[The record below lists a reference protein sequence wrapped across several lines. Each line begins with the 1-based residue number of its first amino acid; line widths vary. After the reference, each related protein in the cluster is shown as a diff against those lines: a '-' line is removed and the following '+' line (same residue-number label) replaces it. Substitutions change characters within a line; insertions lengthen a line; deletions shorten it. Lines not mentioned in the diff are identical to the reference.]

1 MNTTTKQDCEFKF
14 DKEVRDIMKKYFKL
28 QDKTV
33 NRIFNYYE
41 KDIRDAIK
49 GSYLAHYI
57 RSLEQKLKEYTK
69 NPLFSII
76 VRPLPSNSKNL
87 NIGVARYYH
96 NRYVIIYYHPKMDEI
111 QLRDCLAHE
120 IGHIFLCNF
129 FPDGLKPDECLTEPL
144 ASILGILFMIDIND
158 FYKQRCKKYSKRE
171 YNEIVEDFIDI
182 NKRKR
187 KLKNK
192 K

>member
-1 MNTTTKQDCEFKF
+1 MNTTKKQDCEFKF
-14 DKEVRDIMKKYFKL
+14 DKEVKSIIKKYFKL
-28 QDKTV
+28 QDKII

-41 KDIRDAIK
+41 TDIRDAIK

-57 RSLEQKLKEYTK
+57 RSLEHKLKEYTK

-76 VRPLPSNSKNL
+76 VKPLPPNSKNL

-96 NRYVIIYYHPKMDEI
+96 NRYVIIYYHPQMDDI

-129 FPDGLKPDECLTEPL
+129 FPYGLKPDNYKTEPL

-158 FYKQRCKKYSKRE
+158 FYKERCKKYSKRVDE
-171 YNEIVEDFIDI
+171 DIVKDFINI

-187 KLKNK
+187 ELKNK
-192 K
+192 

>member
-1 MNTTTKQDCEFKF
+1 MNTTKKQDYEFKF
-14 DKEVRDIMKKYFKL
+14 EKEVKNIIKKYFKL
-28 QDKTV
+28 QDKTIDK
-33 NRIFNYYE
+33 IFSYYE

-57 RSLEQKLKEYTK
+57 RSLEHKLKEYTK

-76 VRPLPSNSKNL
+76 VKPLPPNSKNF

-96 NRYVIIYYHPKMDEI
+96 RRYVVIYYHPKMDDI

-129 FPDGLKPDECLTEPL
+129 FPDGLKPYKYPTEPL

-158 FYKQRCKKYSKRE
+158 FYRQRCKKYCKRE
-171 YNEIVEDFIDI
+171 YSEIVEDFINI

-187 KLKNK
+187 ELKNK
-192 K
+192 